1 MQCSAAQCIAVK
13 CSAIQCIARC
23 WLPRFATVGS
33 VLQLDLEGQALW
45 NLSSSAENIDCLK
58 TVHKNVIWEMGQT
71 NQLQKYKGKKRRRFA
86 VLIMYF
92 ILCMGRSRHFGIQ
105 SPLSV
110 CPPCSL
116 LLLVLLVILVPILVV
131 WADTLE
137 SSPPLCPPY
146 SLLLEE
152 ACAGILLT
160 ATDAKRWSLK
170 ST

>member
-1 MQCSAAQCIAVK
+1 
-13 CSAIQCIARC
+13 
-23 WLPRFATVGS
+23 
-33 VLQLDLEGQALW
+33 
-45 NLSSSAENIDCLK
+45 
-58 TVHKNVIWEMGQT
+58 
-71 NQLQKYKGKKRRRFA
+71 
-86 VLIMYF
+86 
-92 ILCMGRSRHFGIQ
+92 MGRSRHFGIQ
-105 SPLSV
+105 APLSV
-110 CPPCSL
+110 CPLCLLL

-137 SSPPLCPPY
+137 SSPPPY

>member
-1 MQCSAAQCIAVK
+1 MVIVF
-13 CSAIQCIARC
+13 
-23 WLPRFATVGS
+23 W
-33 VLQLDLEGQALW
+33 EEQALW
-45 NLSSSAENIDCLK
+45 NP
-58 TVHKNVIWEMGQT
+58 V
-71 NQLQKYKGKKRRRFA
+71 
-86 VLIMYF
+86 
-92 ILCMGRSRHFGIQ
+92 
-105 SPLSV
+105 PLSV

-116 LLLVLLVILVPILVV
+116 LLLLLVLLVIIVPILVV
-131 WADTLE
+131 QADTLE